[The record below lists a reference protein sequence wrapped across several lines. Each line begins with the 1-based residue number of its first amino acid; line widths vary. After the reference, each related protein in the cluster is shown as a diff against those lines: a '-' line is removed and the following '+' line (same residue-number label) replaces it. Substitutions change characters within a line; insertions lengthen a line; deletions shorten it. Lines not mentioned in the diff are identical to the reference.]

1 MAVSERKEVET
12 HADSRPPS
20 FFWCGG
26 GARVSERSKEWLK
39 SEEGRRCIHQAA
51 HETDHLILFL
61 KHH

>member
-1 MAVSERKEVET
+1 MLT
-12 HADSRPPS
+12 LDHHL

-39 SEEGRRCIHQAA
+39 SEEGRRCVHQAA